1 MKLPSYIVQNLFYRL
16 GLDAEPVKSSSIFVH
31 KAKCPLC
38 ADHAQRL
45 YLREYSSFYSVKC
58 HNCGYNGNFES
69 FLKEN
74 YSNEYEEL
82 RPFILES
89 IKDGS
94 IFAKRKCLGVNQL
107 TPSNVATSDL
117 IDVRLKMYLK
127 EHAFQINKKQDSVK
141 KEELR
146 KRILKY
152 LKGRKIPESIYN
164 DFYCM
169 LKGPLRGY
177 IGIPFFDKNKENLVH
192 IQGRLFIKIGE
203 GDHPKYMFLKDKID
217 GIELDSKEIWGL
229 WRTNPAKPVIICEG
243 TLDACAF
250 EHGVATCGA
259 TMGDNY
265 IEIIKK
271 QFPNRIWCIDS
282 FWTDIEGRKLTIKLL
297 EMGERCFILPQSSF
311 VKDANELLCK
321 VLGTEYITDEIIE
334 EYTYTGRFGLIKLRT
349 MEVTSLS
356 QNI

>member
-1 MKLPSYIVQNLFYRL
+1 
-16 GLDAEPVKSSSIFVH
+16 
-31 KAKCPLC
+31 
-38 ADHAQRL
+38 
-45 YLREYSSFYSVKC
+45 
-58 HNCGYNGNFES
+58 
-69 FLKEN
+69 
-74 YSNEYEEL
+74 
-82 RPFILES
+82 
-89 IKDGS
+89 
-94 IFAKRKCLGVNQL
+94 
-107 TPSNVATSDL
+107 
-117 IDVRLKMYLK
+117 MYLK
-127 EHAFQINKKQDSVK
+127 EHAFKINKKQDSVK

-152 LKGRKIPESIYN
+152 LKGRKIPELIYN

-192 IQGRLFIKIGE
+192 IQGRLFVKIGD
-203 GDHPKYMFLKDKID
+203 GDHPKYLFLKDTID
-217 GIELDSKEIWGL
+217 GIELDGKEIWGL
-229 WRTNPAKPVIICEG
+229 WRTNPVKPVIICEG

-259 TMGDNY
+259 TMGDSY

-297 EMGERCFILPQSSF
+297 EMGERCFILPQTSV
-311 VKDANELLCK
+311 VKDANEFLCK
-321 VLGTEYITDEIIE
+321 VLGTDYITDEILE

-349 MEVTSLS
+349 IEVTNVS
-356 QNI
+356 NF